1 MLPTF
6 LRRYLLTGSINRTI
20 LVLLFFGGIL
30 GYFERYQPP
39 DTRVYAALAVPQE
52 RVGRVFSEAE
62 IGCLTQVVYNE
73 SRGEPVIGQVAVAA
87 VVLNR
92 LYDHRFRGT
101 TICSITKQPKQFVWL
116 LPKKDVE
123 QKALADARRIATYVV
138 CNYHSLEGLHEYKFF
153 NSNKPRK
160 GATMIGRHA
169 FYT

>member
-39 DTRVYAALAVPQE
+39 DARVYAALAVPQQG
-52 RVGRVFSEAE
+52 VGRVFSEAE

-92 LYDHRFRGT
+92 ANDLRFKHT
-101 TICSITKQPKQFVWL
+101 DLCDIAKAPKQFAHSQ
-116 LPKKDVE
+116 PKR
-123 QKALADARRIATYVV
+123 LNADALRASARIARYVV
-138 CNYHSLEGLHEYKFF
+138 CNYHTLEGLHEYKFF
-153 NSNKPRK
+153 NSNKHRE
-160 GATMIGRHA
+160 GGTRIGNHS
-169 FYT
+169 FYF

>member
-39 DTRVYAALAVPQE
+39 DARVHAALAVPQQG
-52 RVGRVFSEAE
+52 VGRVFSEAE

-92 LYDHRFRGT
+92 LYDGRWKGT
-101 TICSITKQPKQFVWL
+101 DVCAIVKQPKQFVHT
-116 LPKKDVE
+116 LPKLPDA
-123 QKALADARRIATYVV
+123 KAIATARRIATYVL
-138 CNYHSLEGLHEYKFF
+138 CNYHSLEGLYEYRYF
-153 NSNKPRK
+153 NSNRHRE
-160 GATMIGRHA
+160 GGTRIGGHS
-169 FYT
+169 FYS